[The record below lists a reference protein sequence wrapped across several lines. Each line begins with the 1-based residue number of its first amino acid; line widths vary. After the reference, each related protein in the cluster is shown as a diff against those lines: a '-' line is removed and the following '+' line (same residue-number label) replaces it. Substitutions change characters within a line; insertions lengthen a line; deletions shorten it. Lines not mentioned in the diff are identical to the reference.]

1 MESIIIK
8 PKNKQAIPF
17 LKHLLSNLNDVESIE
32 VVNLPKSQV
41 AKSIETGLNEV
52 KEILSGKK
60 KGKSL
65 KQLIDEG

>member
-41 AKSIETGLNEV
+41 AKSIEAGLNDV
-52 KEILSGKK
+52 KEILAGKK
-60 KGKSL
+60 NGKSL

>member
-8 PKNKQAIPF
+8 PKNKKALSF
-17 LKHLLSNLNDVESIE
+17 LKHLLASLSDVESIE
-32 VVNLPKSQV
+32 VIKVPENLV
-41 AKSIETGLNEV
+41 AKSISSGLKDV

-65 KQLIDEG
+65 KQLLNED